1 MRIEIIKWNDYNP
14 RKDLKST
21 SWFRV
26 QNTFWQDHKFFELTN
41 DGKMVWIALLSTAS
55 QEQEGSIDIN
65 PGLIAA
71 ILRIKQEEVIRAI
84 EILQEL
90 QCVHVLDTST
100 LRARDVHVPL
110 QNRTERTEQN
120 RTNRTESS
128 STSQKRGRFDAST
141 LLEVLERIPKATID
155 HWCEMY
161 PDKPFRDRILKKAF
175 HYYAEQQPRKKPKTV
190 QGWSNKFGFWLDKDW
205 AKNTGTGP
213 KTFAQQRSDANA
225 DLYRRAQEGEFD
237 EYEN

>member
-55 QEQEGSIDIN
+55 QEQESTIDIN
-65 PGLIAA
+65 PGLVAA
-71 ILRIKQEEVIRAI
+71 ILRMKTEDVILAI

-90 QCVHVLDTST
+90 QCVHVLDTQT
-100 LRARDVHVPL
+100 LRGRDVDVPL
-110 QNRTERTEQN
+110 QNRTEHNEQNKTEQKN
-120 RTNRTESS
+120 S
-128 STSQKRGRFDAST
+128 STSQKRGRFNATSLLDALNS
-141 LLEVLERIPKATID
+141 LPQSTID
-155 HWCEMY
+155 HWVEMY
-161 PDKPFRDRILKKAF
+161 PDKAFRDRTLKKCF
-175 HYYAEQQPRKKPKTV
+175 HYYDQQHPRKKPKTV
-190 QGWSNKFGFWLDKDW
+190 QGWSGKFGYWLDKDW
-205 AKNTGTGP
+205 GKSVAKP
-213 KTFAQQRSDANA
+213 KTFAQMRSDNNA